1 MSSGTASLPA
11 EAQDSPPGRLL
22 NLGEAAAL
30 AQVDPNTLA
39 KWAAR
44 GLVTA
49 DRARDRAW
57 WKFSEA
63 EMRALAPGVMIT
75 VGQFARLLRR
85 HPRTVAKWA
94 DEGKLP
100 PCTRLPGGMRRFR
113 EDQVN
118 AYLKVT
124 AAAGEGGK

>member
-1 MSSGTASLPA
+1 VTA
-11 EAQDSPPGRLL
+11 EAQDAPPDRML

-49 DRARDRAW
+49 DRARDGAW
-57 WKFSEA
+57 RKFSEA

-75 VGQFARLLRR
+75 IGQFARLLRK
-85 HPRTVAKWA
+85 HPKTVAKWA

-100 PCTRLPGGMRRFR
+100 VATRLPGGMRRFLEQDVHAFLKATSAEA
-113 EDQVN
+113 ED
-118 AYLKVT
+118 
-124 AAAGEGGK
+124 GR